1 MKIPVLL
8 QIEIEISNSN
18 IDDAIKE
25 FPTLRTYLQEFKRTR
40 SGMFISEAEI
50 LRENNKEDRVIKDS
64 LVLRNSLFNWGLN
77 ELKKYLG
84 KDKNGN
90 PIYEDG
96 DAKKFFSKHHEGFH
110 FKCYKICD
118 L

>member
-1 MKIPVLL
+1 MRIPVLI
-8 QIEIEISNSN
+8 QVKIEIHNSN

-25 FPTLRTYLQEFKRTR
+25 FPTLRIYLQEFKRTR
-40 SGMFISEAEI
+40 SGMFISEALKGEEDKI
-50 LRENNKEDRVIKDS
+50 LKDS
-64 LVLRNSLFNWGLN
+64 IELRNTLLDWSFNEAGQYSGNDN
-77 ELKKYLG
+77 E
-84 KDKNGN
+84 NGN

-96 DAKKFFSKHHEGFH
+96 DANKFFSKYPKGFH